1 MASSAAIDTPRLRIA
16 YEEYGAAQGIPVV
29 LMHGFPYSPR
39 AYDDVA
45 ALLAGQGMR
54 VFVPFLR
61 GYGPTRFIDD
71 QVPRSGE
78 QAALGQDLI
87 DLIEAL
93 ELDRPIVAGYDWGG
107 RAACVTAALRP
118 DLVRGLVSCAGYNLF
133 GPPSSVPGAP
143 DFEYQRWYQYFL
155 YTERGRAML
164 EANSKGFCRFLW
176 RLWSPGWDFSE
187 QTFNRTA
194 AYFDNPDFVDVVL
207 HSYRH
212 RAGLVPGDP
221 ALAELAHYLEHERP
235 GISVPAIV
243 LTGEDGLKPSSA
255 MMDRS
260 RFGAEWESRSFP
272 GVGHNFPQ
280 EAPQA
285 MAEAVA
291 DLAR

>member
-1 MASSAAIDTPRLRIA
+1 VRWAPSTLFRD
-16 YEEYGAAQGIPVV
+16 EE
-29 LMHGFPYSPR
+29 
-39 AYDDVA
+39 
-45 ALLAGQGMR
+45 
-54 VFVPFLR
+54 
-61 GYGPTRFIDD
+61 
-71 QVPRSGE
+71 VPRSGE

-93 ELDRPIVAGYDWGG
+93 GLDRPVVAGYDWGG

-118 DLVRGLVSCAGYNLF
+118 DLVRGLVSCSGYNLF

-143 DFEYQRWYQYFL
+143 ESEYQRWYQYFL

-164 EANSKGFCRFLW
+164 EENRAGFCHFLW
-176 RLWSPGWDFSE
+176 GLWSPGWDFSE
-187 QTFNRTA
+187 QTFNQTA

-207 HSYRH
+207 HSCRH
-212 RAGLVPGDP
+212 RPGLAPGDP
-221 ALAELAHYLEHERP
+221 ALAELAHHLEHERP
-235 GISVPAIV
+235 HISVPTII
-243 LTGEDGLKPSSA
+243 LTGEEGLRPSAA

-285 MAEAVA
+285 MAKAVV